1 MAHQR
6 PCKALKH
13 SVSGS
18 NSPEASPLEQNKSPD
33 STVAQGRF
41 RWLPPSS
48 PPLPPPGSPLPPY
61 PVATMA
67 FLLLEHQAFPCLR
80 ALARA
85 APSFQ
90 EPSQTGIEDTL
101 SSDLCLVGYLS
112 SSEKPS
118 WTILSN
124 IPPLTHGPTQ
134 PLIFSIACMA
144 I

>member
-1 MAHQR
+1 
-6 PCKALKH
+6 
-13 SVSGS
+13 
-18 NSPEASPLEQNKSPD
+18 
-33 STVAQGRF
+33 
-41 RWLPPSS
+41 
-48 PPLPPPGSPLPPY
+48 
-61 PVATMA
+61 MA

-80 ALARA
+80 ALAHA

-112 SSEKPS
+112 SPEKPS
-118 WTILSN
+118 WTLLSN

-134 PLIFSIACMA
+134 PLIFSIAFMA